1 MSHDSSVEKIQH
13 KLRDM
18 MGPHPILWKGLE
30 DIKQTGPKETVSVP
44 TEKYIILVEQS
55 VLLLG
60 QVSYTIIYGGWL
72 NILKPLITDPKKA
85 KHILKE
91 KTCLLLKR

>member
-1 MSHDSSVEKIQH
+1 MKKLQQKLHDV
-13 KLRDM
+13 
-18 MGPHPILWKGLE
+18 MGPLSRLWKGLE
-30 DIKQTGPKETVSVP
+30 YIKQTGPKETVSVP

-60 QVSYTIIYGGWL
+60 QVSYTIIYGGRL
-72 NILKPLITDPKKA
+72 NILKPLIKDPKKA